1 MSFEVK
7 VEHKTRLV
15 EYNLSDV
22 DKLIIIN
29 CFKNDGKMR
38 APTKSKIWYLLS
50 GNKIFLTYSE
60 IRMILK
66 YIEPIYQYD
75 VEFRLKNGK
84 WWNGNEERFKQLF
97 GIKDDEKASV
107 IEFRDKVDKNK
118 EKRNPSQIRTQEMIQ
133 QIIDDI
139 HKQQEFTLPEE
150 CQIHVK
156 EENNNVND
164 DVNYMD
170 DSLMSLS
177 PIYISDDE
185 YDMSNNSHCL
195 IL

>member
-118 EKRNPSQIRTQEMIQ
+118 EQRNPSQIRTQEMIQ

-150 CQIHVK
+150 CQVHVK

-164 DVNYMD
+164 NVNYMD

>member
-118 EKRNPSQIRTQEMIQ
+118 EKRNPSQMRTQEMIQ

-164 DVNYMD
+164 NVNYMD

>member
-22 DKLIIIN
+22 DKLIIIS

-133 QIIDDI
+133 QMIDDMY
-139 HKQQEFTLPEE
+139 KQQEFTLPEE

-164 DVNYMD
+164 NVNYMD

>member
-97 GIKDDEKASV
+97 GIKDDDKASV

-164 DVNYMD
+164 NVNYMD